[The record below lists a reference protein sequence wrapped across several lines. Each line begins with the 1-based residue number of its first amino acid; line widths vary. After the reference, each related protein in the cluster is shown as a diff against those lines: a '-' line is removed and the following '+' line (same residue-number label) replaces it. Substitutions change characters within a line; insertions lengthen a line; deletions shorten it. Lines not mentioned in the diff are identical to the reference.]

1 MAAVTTQEEL
11 RRLYRAP
18 KERTLRKELDHLD
31 EHCRRFIAH
40 SPFVVLATT
49 NLDGT
54 ADATPRGGEPGFV
67 TVADERTL
75 LIPDRPGNNRLDTL
89 SNLVATPGVGL
100 LFLVPGMDETLRV
113 NGTAEIRDDEELKA
127 RFTEGRPPATV
138 LTIHVREAFLHC
150 GKALMRSKLWDPA
163 RHIERSELP
172 TLGEMIRDQIGST
185 EAPESQELMV
195 ERYKAELY

>member
-1 MAAVTTQEEL
+1 VAAVTSSEEL
-11 RRLYRAP
+11 RRLYAQP

-31 EHCRRFIAH
+31 EHCRRFIGL
-40 SPFVVLATT
+40 SPFCVLATT
-49 NLDGT
+49 NPDGT
-54 ADATPRGGEPGFV
+54 ADATPRGGDPGFV
-67 TVADERTL
+67 TVSDEQTL

-89 SNLVATPGVGL
+89 TNVIANPGVGL
-100 LFLVPGMDETLRV
+100 VFLVPGMDETLRV
-113 NGTAEIRDDEELKA
+113 NGTAEIRDDDELRA

-163 RHIERSELP
+163 RHVQRSELP
-172 TLGEMIRDQIGST
+172 TLGEMIRDQVGST
-185 EAPESQELMV
+185 ETPESQEQMV

>member
-1 MAAVTTQEEL
+1 MAAVTSSEEL
-11 RRLYRAP
+11 RRLYAQP

-31 EHCRRFIAH
+31 EHCRRFIGV
-40 SPFVVLATT
+40 SPFCVLATT
-49 NLDGT
+49 NPDGT
-54 ADATPRGGEPGFV
+54 ADATPRGGDPGFV
-67 TVADERTL
+67 TVSDERTL

-89 SNLVATPGVGL
+89 TNVIANPGVGL
-100 LFLVPGMDETLRV
+100 VFLVPGMDETLRV
-113 NGTAEIRDDEELKA
+113 NGTAEIRDDDELRF

-150 GKALMRSKLWDPA
+150 GKALMRSKLWNPT

-185 EAPESQELMV
+185 EAPESQEQMV

>member
-1 MAAVTTQEEL
+1 VAAVTSSEEL
-11 RRLYRAP
+11 RRLYAQP

-31 EHCRRFIAH
+31 EHCRRFIGV
-40 SPFVVLATT
+40 SPFCVLATT
-49 NLDGT
+49 NPDGT
-54 ADATPRGGEPGFV
+54 ADATPRGGDPGFV
-67 TVADERTL
+67 TVSDERTL

-89 SNLVATPGVGL
+89 TNVIANPGVGL
-100 LFLVPGMDETLRV
+100 VFLVPGMDETLRV
-113 NGTAEIRDDEELKA
+113 NGTAEIRDDDELRF

-150 GKALMRSKLWDPA
+150 GKALMRSKLWNPT

-185 EAPESQELMV
+185 EAPESQEQMV